1 MMRTLLLA
9 ATVVTALAAAAP
21 ASAQY
26 PQWYGDRYQGMIVEP
41 GYDFSGPGG
50 TDPVG
55 MPNRVPYARYRIPSE
70 ALGAYGYVGSSRVP
84 SARYGISDQYR
95 RTHGLLPYNYGAY
108 CNQMPKAC

>member
-1 MMRTLLLA
+1 MMKTLLFATA
-9 ATVVTALAAAAP
+9 AVTALSAAAP

-26 PQWYGDRYQGMIVEP
+26 DPYQGIIVEP
-41 GYDFSGPGG
+41 GYDWSGPGG
-50 TDPVG
+50 TDRVG

-84 SARYGISDQYR
+84 RARDSFSDQYR
-95 RTHGLLPYNYGAY
+95 HTHGLIPYNYGAY